1 HYNIIY
7 KGLEGAELSNAEG
20 NKGIKVGKV
29 EANSIAARFGL
40 KENDIITE
48 VNTEKRPNLEKLRK
62 ILDAAPPALALG
74 IQ

>member
-1 HYNIIY
+1 
-7 KGLEGAELSNAEG
+7 LSNAEG

-74 IQ
+74 IQRGESVIYLFISL